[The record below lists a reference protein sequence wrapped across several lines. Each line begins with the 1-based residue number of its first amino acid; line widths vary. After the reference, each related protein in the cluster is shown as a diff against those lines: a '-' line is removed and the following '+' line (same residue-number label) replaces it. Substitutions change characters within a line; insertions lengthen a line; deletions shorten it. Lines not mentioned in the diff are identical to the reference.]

1 VISASRSNRDSP
13 TKPNS
18 MKKFNFDFNFSKGLD
33 LLKNFTTFGV
43 TSVLYFLIWEYIKL
57 YIIYTLA
64 PDLNF
69 RAVTIV
75 ILLLMVLNM
84 VLFKMSVQLIQYVI
98 RNKKTPQ
105 KYLKNEGIVED
116 SRRVGEE

>member
-1 VISASRSNRDSP
+1 
-13 TKPNS
+13 